1 MKYQG
6 ECALVA
12 IESVPASIDQSNDSV
27 ALVARYRPGREA
39 PGVQSPWAIT
49 FQVAR
54 ARVHDL
60 QLHLQSHPTVLCEPG
75 RHQAPAGEEYR
86 IEVPPFEGQRGQ
98 PINSQPRSD

>member
-12 IESVPASIDQSNDSV
+12 IEAVPATTDQSNDSV
-27 ALVARYRPGREA
+27 ALVARYRPGRGA
-39 PGVQSPWAIT
+39 PAAQSPWAIK

-60 QLHLQSHPTVLCEPG
+60 QLHLQSHPTVLCDPG
-75 RHQAPAGEEYR
+75 GHQASLGEPYR

-98 PINSQPRSD
+98 PIDLRPRSD